1 MYAIALT
8 LPQHAPA
15 WDGDMFRTARRARP
29 RPAPFVA
36 LLVLAALAISA
47 TILVTVLWAPLQS
60 SAFSPGERDGAV
72 DEDHPIS
79 LDATHL
85 PAISQLDSDLL
96 AALRRAETDASADG
110 IRFDVTSGW
119 RSRGYQQWLLEERIE
134 EWGSEELAREY
145 VATPESSH
153 HVTGD
158 AVDIAPLDAQI
169 WLIDHGARYGLCQ
182 TYANERWHFELATE
196 PGGVCPEMLPDA
208 AG

>member
-1 MYAIALT
+1 MLR
-8 LPQHAPA
+8 H
-15 WDGDMFRTARRARP
+15 ARRARP
-29 RPAPFVA
+29 RPVPFVV

-47 TILVTVLWAPLQS
+47 AILVTVLWAPMQS
-60 SAFSPGERDGAV
+60 LAFAPGERDGAV
-72 DEDHPIS
+72 DERHPIS
-79 LDATHL
+79 LSATHL
-85 PAISQLDSDLL
+85 PAISRLDDDLFD
-96 AALRRAETDASADG
+96 ALRRAEADAAADG
-110 IRFDVTSGW
+110 IRFDITSGW
-119 RSRGYQQWLLEERIE
+119 RSREYQQWLLDERIE

-145 VATPESSH
+145 VATPEGSH

-196 PGGVCPEMLPDA
+196 PGGTCPEMLPDA